1 MIPLKQED
9 GEKSIERH
17 PNPYNPFMR
26 GVMEFDDYNYKQ
38 FNPYILL
45 KEGDIERQKKK
56 PSETNVANA
65 TNLTQVVTQ
74 MLQKKNQEEQIK
86 NEISENLSV

>member
-45 KEGDIERQKKK
+45 KEGDIDRQKKK
-56 PSETNVANA
+56 PSETNVA
-65 TNLTQVVTQ
+65 
-74 MLQKKNQEEQIK
+74 
-86 NEISENLSV
+86 